1 MLIPYALNRK
11 KEKDWISP
19 HEANDTHDL
28 SCVRCDGD
36 VRLRKGHKNRWH
48 FAHIHNSDCSGR
60 GGESMDH
67 KEAKRFITLNLHRLV
82 FHRECESGSHIVE
95 KSYPNCIAREETI
108 MDKSCIADVGIF
120 NGDNVVGI
128 IEVFNTHRTSGE
140 KMAIRE
146 TFVGKDDVF
155 EVSVDEIL
163 NHMTNNPEG
172 EIILMGCN
180 RRWTT
185 TCVPGCYMEK
195 TYKRSSTQQECFSC
209 DTMGELHF
217 TIDGGYTTTKVRE
230 YVCVKCVHKCDNIG
244 ICTKLTAEDYS
255 ICYPCYIDKNLR
267 LDEERKRKDTE
278 ERVHQLKRQRVE
290 QQKWEEIRRVE
301 QKKQEEIR
309 RVEQKKQ
316 EEIQRVEQKK
326 QEEIRIVEQKKQKE
340 IRIVEQK
347 KQEEIRIVEQK
358 KQEELKRIK
367 YEKDTANTA
376 EIATFISENLH
387 NMTLVK
393 KCSISNHE
401 YSEKYDNCTL
411 KQHGMYMYI
420 YRGSCHIST
429 IKISNNIETQYH
441 RDGPVTR
448 WVVSVDDIHIMMN
461 TNKTGVITL
470 RDRRKRNVTTNNCRR
485 ICHFHDAEISP
496 TIRKCDGCMTW
507 GCKYFITYTNYSKYG
522 QYAICHDC
530 AIRCKCGNICIQK
543 FRACKD
549 CNLS

>member
-67 KEAKRFITLNLHRLV
+67 KEAKRFIVLNLHRLV
-82 FHRECESGSHIVE
+82 FQRECESGSHIVE

-195 TYKRSSTQQECFSC
+195 TYKRSPTRQECFSC
-209 DTMGELHF
+209 GAMGELHF

-244 ICTKLTAEDYS
+244 ICTKLTAEDYH
-255 ICYPCYIDKNLR
+255 ICYPCYLDKNRR

-290 QQKWEEIRRVE
+290 QQKW
-301 QKKQEEIR
+301 
-309 RVEQKKQ
+309 
-316 EEIQRVEQKK
+316 
-326 QEEIRIVEQKKQKE
+326 
-340 IRIVEQK
+340 
-347 KQEEIRIVEQK
+347 EEIRIVEQK